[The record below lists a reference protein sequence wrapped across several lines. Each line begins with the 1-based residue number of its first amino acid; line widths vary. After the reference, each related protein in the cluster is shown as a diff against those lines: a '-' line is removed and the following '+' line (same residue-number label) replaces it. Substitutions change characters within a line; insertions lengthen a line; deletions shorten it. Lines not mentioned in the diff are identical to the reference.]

1 MDIANVAVAL
11 AHTVTFTNQNTNQS
25 TENTNDNI
33 DFINNTTKQNRAGDN
48 NGNDDDLFS
57 W

>member
-33 DFINNTTKQNRAGDN
+33 DFINNTTK
-48 NGNDDDLFS
+48 
-57 W
+57 